1 MPPIRFGEGFWL
13 WLGVLLGLVFALR
26 LGLGFGAVQHP
37 AVSPGHQ
44 CHRVTG
50 VRAEHGAR
58 QAGSRTGT
66 PPGRLRCWRPAGA
79 AGCWRGGGDARAG
92 SALYRPPPAQPRLP
106 APAGGRGAAGSS
118 PPPPRSP
125 PLLTLPRTAPRS
137 GRPHAW
143 APLPP
148 PTPAGAPPR
157 ATTGQGL
164 AGIPPISGG
173 AASPPR

>member
-1 MPPIRFGEGFWL
+1 MLPIRFGEGFWL

-50 VRAEHGAR
+50 VRAEHGQDGDTPGAAPLLAPR
-58 QAGSRTGT
+58 RRGGLLAGRRRCT
-66 PPGRLRCWRPAGA
+66 GRLCPLPSPPSTAAA
-79 AGCWRGGGDARAG
+79 AG
-92 SALYRPPPAQPRLP
+92 P
-106 APAGGRGAAGSS
+106 GGRPRCRRELAT
-118 PPPPRSP
+118 PPRSP

-157 ATTGQGL
+157 ATTGRGL
-164 AGIPPISGG
+164 ADIPPISGG